1 MGKVKKIIVA
11 LFLAAL
17 TAFSF
22 AGCNAN
28 IDEWQNK
35 VDELQNRIEE
45 LEVQLQARDEEIAQ
59 LEEELENLKGETLTL
74 DKELEE
80 QIKQDY
86 LEQYGYKFRYDCF
99 YGKHSGCAI
108 FFVAGDAAEIKS
120 ITIADQLFQY
130 NYDWEI
136 YVWRNGEFATLEEA
150 YSAHWL
156 TSEDINNIALNHS
169 EFVKNK

>member
-1 MGKVKKIIVA
+1 MPLDV
-11 LFLAAL
+11 
-17 TAFSF
+17 
-22 AGCNAN
+22 
-28 IDEWQNK
+28 K
-35 VDELQNRIEE
+35 VDVLPSEGYLT
-45 LEVQLQARDEEIAQ
+45 
-59 LEEELENLKGETLTL
+59 ENETA
-74 DKELEE
+74 DGSKELEE

-99 YGKHSGCAI
+99 YGKHCGCAI